1 MTPLTNR
8 YASTWYR
15 SLVSCICLWYSAF
28 RIEKESS
35 NKPYEN
41 NWFQNTRWNREKS
54 NNDETK
60 KRHQQH
66 WNKTNKF
73 KFFRCIAMLVHLS
86 RCLGFHLFVFA
97 FFRIVVMRAFI
108 FMLAAVWEYL
118 KFIHIH
124 RMQRLIDRIKLVYFF
139 GNPCK

>member
-1 MTPLTNR
+1 MLVHGIAVLCLAYAYGILHFESKKNQATNHMR
-8 YASTWYR
+8 T
-15 SLVSCICLWYSAF
+15 IDF
-28 RIEKESS
+28 KIQDEIEK
-35 NKPYEN
+35 KATT
-41 NWFQNTRWNREKS
+41 TRQ
-54 NNDETK
+54 K